1 MGCSTVPDQGVRP
14 VQRSLDRFLTTH
26 TGSLPRPDD
35 LIRMMYAKEEG
46 VPVDPAALNARVRT
60 AVAEVVKKQTDA
72 GVDLVNDGEMSK
84 PSYATY
90 VKDRLAGF
98 GGTGNT
104 FVYQDLSEFP
114 RLEKRVFGDPGR
126 SRRKTPACN
135 APISVR
141 DAQAPQVDA
150 DNLRAAVNGVKVAGG
165 FMSAASPGVVSLFFR
180 NDHYKDFESYIY
192 AIADAMRHEYE
203 TVAKAGFV
211 LQIDCPDLAMGRHIQ
226 YADLSLSDFRKRA
239 RLHTEALNHA
249 VANIPAEQLRMH
261 LCWGN
266 YEGPHHRDVPLA
278 DIIDIVFTAKPDA
291 ISLEAA
297 NPRHAHEWMIFEKVK
312 LPDGKVLIPGVIE
325 SKSNFIEH
333 PELIAHRI
341 GRYAKLVGRENVIAG
356 SDCGYGTWV
365 GQAAVDPDV
374 VFAKFKAMAE
384 GATLASR
391 QFWK

>member
-150 DNLRAAVNGVKVAGG
+150 DNLRAAVNEVKVAGG

-239 RLHTEALNHA
+239 RLHIEALNRA

-365 GQAAVDPDV
+365 GQAAVDSDV

-384 GATLASR
+384 GAALASR